1 MRAKSIAL
9 LLVLAGVLSACGGD
23 GGTDGPSS
31 AGDKQDTTP
40 SSFATPFSDADIYP
54 VFVSSEIVAGPNRFL
69 IGLLDSND
77 APSGSPEIKVDV
89 AFYDL
94 EESSEDPV
102 FEESTRF
109 VWIVEKQ
116 DRGLYVAYPE
126 FPHAG
131 DWGAEVT
138 ISGAGYDEQLR
149 AGFQVADASTTPAVG
164 DKVPASDTA
173 TASSAADIKKISTD
187 DDPDPRFYETSIA
200 EAIERG
206 EPFVAVFATP
216 KFCASAVCGPTLDDV
231 EPLADDFPDIT
242 FIHTEIYT
250 DNDPTK
256 PPLQQVIDWGLPS
269 EPWVFVVDG
278 DGRLVAKFEGSAP
291 PQELRPVL
299 EELE

>member
-1 MRAKSIAL
+1 MRVKPL
-9 LLVLAGVLSACGGD
+9 VVFLVLAGLLSACGGD
-23 GGTDGPSS
+23 DGTDESSS
-31 AGDKQDTTP
+31 ADDQQATTP

-54 VFVSSEIVAGPNRFL
+54 IFVSSEIVAGPNRFL

-77 APSGSPEIKVDV
+77 APSGSPEIEVKV

-94 EESSEDPV
+94 EESSDEPV
-102 FEESTRF
+102 FEETTQF
-109 VWIVEKQ
+109 VWIVESQ
-116 DRGLYVAYPE
+116 NRGLYVAHPE

-138 ISGAGYDEQLR
+138 ISGDGYDEQLR

-164 DKVPASDTA
+164 DEVPASDTA

-187 DDPDPRFYETSIA
+187 DDPDPRFYDTSIA

-206 EPFVAVFATP
+206 DPFVAVFATP

-231 EPLADDFPDIT
+231 ELLADDFPDIT

-299 EELE
+299 EDLK

>member
-1 MRAKSIAL
+1 MRPKSLVAIVVMSAL
-9 LLVLAGVLSACGGD
+9 LSACGG
-23 GGTDGPSS
+23 GSGTDETSPGNEQQ
-31 AGDKQDTTP
+31 GTTP

-77 APSGSPEIKVDV
+77 APAGSPEIEVDV
-89 AFYDL
+89 SFYDL
-94 EESSEDPV
+94 DESSKEPV
-102 FEESTRF
+102 FEESARF
-109 VWIVEKQ
+109 VWIVKDQ
-116 DRGLYVAYPE
+116 GRGLYVAYPD

-131 DWGAEVT
+131 DWGAELT
-138 ISGAGYDEQLR
+138 ISGGGYDEQLR

-164 DKVPASDTA
+164 EKVPVSETA
-173 TASSAADIKKISTD
+173 TASSAAGIKKISTD
-187 DDPDPRFYETSIA
+187 EDPDPRFYDTSIA
-200 EAIERG
+200 QAIERG

-216 KFCASAVCGPTLDDV
+216 KFCESAVCGPTLDDV
-231 EPLADDFPDIT
+231 KKFADDFPNIT

-256 PPLQQVIDWGLPS
+256 PPLQVVTDWGLPS

-291 PQELRPVL
+291 PQELRPIL
-299 EELE
+299 EDLK